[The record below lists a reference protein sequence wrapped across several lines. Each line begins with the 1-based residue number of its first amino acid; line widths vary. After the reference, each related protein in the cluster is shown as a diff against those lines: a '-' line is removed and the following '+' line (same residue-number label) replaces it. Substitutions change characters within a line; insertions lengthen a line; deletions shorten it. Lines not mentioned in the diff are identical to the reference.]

1 MEQRKLI
8 RPRLHVNG
16 PDDRKKR
23 VKIAFPPYWEKRRN
37 RLNAEFVREVEET
50 VVKEVEESDDYGF
63 YKTGMFL
70 YKSVAVVVKRDNG
83 LWSLHIMSEHPVG
96 LPLIR
101 EVRYKFL
108 PDNLLMAQLFP
119 SREEDSQLSGVMLHE
134 VSTKE
139 VDEEDSDEQ
148 A

>member
-1 MEQRKLI
+1 M
-8 RPRLHVNG
+8 RLSST
-16 PDDRKKR
+16 D
-23 VKIAFPPYWEKRRN
+23 IC
-37 RLNAEFVREVEET
+37 
-50 VVKEVEESDDYGF
+50 S
-63 YKTGMFL
+63 
-70 YKSVAVVVKRDNG
+70 
-83 LWSLHIMSEHPVG
+83 
-96 LPLIR
+96 

-134 VSTKE
+134 VPTKE